1 MLYIKVDSTHKK
13 SMDRAIPKKEQ
24 RKKQFTRIGKIVGAL
39 ALLTIIAVAG
49 INYSR
54 SSINAKSLTFS
65 TIDRGTIET
74 SVTASGEV
82 HPAFE
87 EIINSPISSR
97 IVEVYCHSGDS
108 VEAGTPLLRLD
119 LTSTENEYKKLLDEK
134 EIRRN
139 QLEQLRLRNKTD
151 ISSQEMNIKIN
162 AMELDRLEAELRN
175 ERYLDSIGSGTA
187 DKVRQAEMAVQTARL
202 RLEQQREQLK
212 NDKEIKASN
221 VKVQELEFAIFTKKL
236 EEMKRT
242 FDDARIL
249 SPRKAILTHINEQI
263 GAQVGSGTQIAIIS
277 DLDHYIV
284 KAQISDVMSEY
295 VSPGK
300 KVLVKVGN
308 EKLEGRIGT
317 VSPKSTNGSIQ
328 FEVRLSQDNHKKL
341 RPGLRTDVYIMNSI
355 HDDVL
360 RIRNASYYVGAG
372 TYNLFVR
379 NENNELIRRKVI
391 LGSSNF
397 DHVEVVEGL
406 AEGDEVVVSDVSEF
420 SYKEKIKLK

>member
-1 MLYIKVDSTHKK
+1 
-13 SMDRAIPKKEQ
+13 MDREIPKKEKQ
-24 RKKQFTRIGKIVGAL
+24 KKMLIRIGKIVGAF
-39 ALLTIIAVAG
+39 ALLAAIVAAG
-49 INYSR
+49 INYAR
-54 SSINAKSLTFS
+54 STVSAKSLTFS
-65 TIDRGTIET
+65 TIDHGTIET

-108 VEAGTPLLRLD
+108 VDVGTPLLRLD

-134 EIRRN
+134 EIRRH
-139 QLEQLRLRNKTD
+139 QLEQLKLNNKTAL
-151 ISSQEMNIKIN
+151 SSLEMNIKIN
-162 AMELDRLEAELRN
+162 AMELNRLEAELNN

-212 NDKEIKASN
+212 NDREIKASN
-221 VKVQELEFAIFTKKL
+221 VRVQELEFAIFTKKL

-249 SPRKAILTHINEQI
+249 SPRKAVLTYINEQI
-263 GAQVGSGTQIAIIS
+263 GAQVGSGSQIAIIS
-277 DLDHYIV
+277 DLGHYII
-284 KAQISDVMSEY
+284 KAQISDAMSEY

-300 KVLVKVGN
+300 KCLVKIGT
-308 EKLEGRIGT
+308 EKLEGRIGN
-317 VSPKSTNGSIQ
+317 VAPKSLNGSIQ
-328 FEVRLSQDNHKKL
+328 FEVRLINDNHKRL
-341 RPGLRTDVYIMNSI
+341 RPGVRTDVYIMNSI

-360 RIRNASYYVGAG
+360 RIRNAAYYVGAG

-379 NENNELIRRKVI
+379 NEQNELIRRKVR
-391 LGSSNF
+391 LGDSNF

-406 AEGDEVVVSDVSEF
+406 QEGDQVVISDVSTF
-420 SYKEKIKLK
+420 AHKEKIKLK

>member
-1 MLYIKVDSTHKK
+1 
-13 SMDRAIPKKEQ
+13 MDREIPKKEKQ
-24 RKKQFTRIGKIVGAL
+24 KKMLIRIGKIVGAF
-39 ALLTIIAVAG
+39 ALLAAIVAAG
-49 INYSR
+49 INYAR
-54 SSINAKSLTFS
+54 STVNAKSLTFS
-65 TIDRGTIET
+65 TIDHGTIET

-108 VEAGTPLLRLD
+108 VDVGTPLLRLD

-134 EIRRN
+134 EIRRH
-139 QLEQLRLRNKTD
+139 QLEQLKLNNKTAL
-151 ISSQEMNIKIN
+151 SSLEMNIKIN
-162 AMELDRLEAELRN
+162 AMELNRLEAELNN

-212 NDKEIKASN
+212 NDREIKASN
-221 VKVQELEFAIFTKKL
+221 VRVQELEFAIFTKKL

-249 SPRKAILTHINEQI
+249 SPRKAVLTYINEQI
-263 GAQVGSGTQIAIIS
+263 GAQVGSGSQIAIIS
-277 DLDHYIV
+277 DLGHYII
-284 KAQISDVMSEY
+284 KAQISDAMSEY

-300 KVLVKVGN
+300 KCLVKIGT
-308 EKLEGRIGT
+308 EKLEGRIGNIA
-317 VSPKSTNGSIQ
+317 PKSLNGSIQ
-328 FEVRLSQDNHKKL
+328 FEVRLINDNHKRL
-341 RPGLRTDVYIMNSI
+341 RPGMRTDVYIMNSI

-360 RIRNASYYVGAG
+360 RIRNAAYYVGAG

-379 NENNELIRRKVI
+379 NEQNELIRRKVR
-391 LGSSNF
+391 LGDSNF

-406 AEGDEVVVSDVSEF
+406 QEGDQVVISDVSTF
-420 SYKEKIKLK
+420 AHKEKIKLK

>member
-1 MLYIKVDSTHKK
+1 
-13 SMDRAIPKKEQ
+13 MDREIPKKEKQ
-24 RKKQFTRIGKIVGAL
+24 KKMLIRIGKIVGAF
-39 ALLTIIAVAG
+39 ALLAAIVAAG
-49 INYSR
+49 INYAR
-54 SSINAKSLTFS
+54 STVNAKSLTFS
-65 TIDRGTIET
+65 TIDHGTIET

-108 VEAGTPLLRLD
+108 VDVGTPLLRLD

-134 EIRRN
+134 EIRRH
-139 QLEQLRLRNKTD
+139 QLEQLKLNNKTAL
-151 ISSQEMNIKIN
+151 SSLEMNIKIN
-162 AMELDRLEAELRN
+162 AMELNRLEAELNN

-212 NDKEIKASN
+212 NDREIKASN
-221 VKVQELEFAIFTKKL
+221 VRVQELEFAIFTKKL

-249 SPRKAILTHINEQI
+249 SPRKAVLTYINEQI
-263 GAQVGSGTQIAIIS
+263 GAQVGSGSQIAIIS
-277 DLDHYIV
+277 DLGHYII
-284 KAQISDVMSEY
+284 KAQISDAMSEY

-300 KVLVKVGN
+300 KCLVKIGT
-308 EKLEGRIGT
+308 EKLEGRIGN
-317 VSPKSTNGSIQ
+317 VAPKSLNGSIQ
-328 FEVRLSQDNHKKL
+328 FEVRLINDNHKRL
-341 RPGLRTDVYIMNSI
+341 RPGVRTDVYIMNSI

-379 NENNELIRRKVI
+379 NEQNELIRRKVK
-391 LGSSNF
+391 LGDSNF

-406 AEGDEVVVSDVSEF
+406 QEGDQVVISDVSTF
-420 SYKEKIKLK
+420 AHKEKIKLK

>member
-1 MLYIKVDSTHKK
+1 
-13 SMDRAIPKKEQ
+13 MDREIPKKEKQ
-24 RKKQFTRIGKIVGAL
+24 KKMLIRIGKIVGAF
-39 ALLTIIAVAG
+39 ALLAAIVAAG
-49 INYSR
+49 INYAR
-54 SSINAKSLTFS
+54 STVNAKSLTFS
-65 TIDRGTIET
+65 TIDHGTIET

-108 VEAGTPLLRLD
+108 VDVGTPLLRLD

-134 EIRRN
+134 EIRRH
-139 QLEQLRLRNKTD
+139 QLEQLKLNNKTAL
-151 ISSQEMNIKIN
+151 SSLEMNIKIN
-162 AMELDRLEAELRN
+162 AMELNRLEAELNN

-212 NDKEIKASN
+212 NDREIKASN
-221 VKVQELEFAIFTKKL
+221 VRVQELEFAIFTKKL

-249 SPRKAILTHINEQI
+249 SPRKAVLTYINEQI
-263 GAQVGSGTQIAIIS
+263 GAQVGSGSQIAIIS
-277 DLDHYIV
+277 DLGHYII
-284 KAQISDVMSEY
+284 KAQISDAMSEY

-300 KVLVKVGN
+300 KCLVKIGT
-308 EKLEGRIGT
+308 EKLEGRIGN
-317 VSPKSTNGSIQ
+317 VAPKSLNGSIQ
-328 FEVRLSQDNHKKL
+328 FEVRLNNDNHKRL
-341 RPGLRTDVYIMNSI
+341 RPGVRTDVYIMNSI

-360 RIRNASYYVGAG
+360 RIRNAAYYVGAG

-379 NENNELIRRKVI
+379 NEQNELIRRKVR
-391 LGSSNF
+391 LGDSNF

-406 AEGDEVVVSDVSEF
+406 QEGDQVVISDVSTF
-420 SYKEKIKLK
+420 AHKEKIKLK

>member
-1 MLYIKVDSTHKK
+1 
-13 SMDRAIPKKEQ
+13 MDREIPKKEKQ
-24 RKKQFTRIGKIVGAL
+24 KKMLIRIGKIVGAF
-39 ALLTIIAVAG
+39 ALLAAIVAAG
-49 INYSR
+49 INYAR
-54 SSINAKSLTFS
+54 STVNAKSLTFS
-65 TIDRGTIET
+65 TIDHGTIET

-108 VEAGTPLLRLD
+108 VDVGTPLLRLD

-134 EIRRN
+134 EIRRH
-139 QLEQLRLRNKTD
+139 QLEQLKLNNKTSL
-151 ISSQEMNIKIN
+151 SSLEMNIKIN
-162 AMELDRLEAELRN
+162 AMELNRLEAELNN

-212 NDKEIKASN
+212 NDREIKASN
-221 VKVQELEFAIFTKKL
+221 VRVQELEFAIFTKKL

-249 SPRKAILTHINEQI
+249 SPRKAVLTYINEQI
-263 GAQVGSGTQIAIIS
+263 GAQVGSGSQIAIIS
-277 DLDHYIV
+277 DLGHYII
-284 KAQISDVMSEY
+284 KAQISDAMSEY

-300 KVLVKVGN
+300 KCLVKIGT
-308 EKLEGRIGT
+308 EKLEGRIGN
-317 VSPKSTNGSIQ
+317 VAPKSLNGSIQ
-328 FEVRLSQDNHKKL
+328 FEVRLINDNHKRL
-341 RPGLRTDVYIMNSI
+341 RPGVRTDVYIMNSI

-360 RIRNASYYVGAG
+360 RIRNAAYYVGAG

-379 NENNELIRRKVI
+379 NEQNELIRRKVR
-391 LGSSNF
+391 LGDSNF

-406 AEGDEVVVSDVSEF
+406 QEGDQVVISDVSTF
-420 SYKEKIKLK
+420 AHKEKIKLK

>member
-1 MLYIKVDSTHKK
+1 
-13 SMDRAIPKKEQ
+13 MDREIPKKEKQ
-24 RKKQFTRIGKIVGAL
+24 KKMLIRIGKIVGAF
-39 ALLTIIAVAG
+39 ALLAAIVAAG
-49 INYSR
+49 INYAR
-54 SSINAKSLTFS
+54 STVNAKSLTFS
-65 TIDRGTIET
+65 TIDHGTIET

-108 VEAGTPLLRLD
+108 VDVGTPLLRLD

-134 EIRRN
+134 EIRRH
-139 QLEQLRLRNKTD
+139 QLEQLKLNNKTAL
-151 ISSQEMNIKIN
+151 SSLEMNIKIN
-162 AMELDRLEAELRN
+162 AMELNRLEAELNN

-212 NDKEIKASN
+212 NDREIKASN
-221 VKVQELEFAIFTKKL
+221 VRVQELEFAIFTKKL

-249 SPRKAILTHINEQI
+249 SPRKAVLTYINEQI
-263 GAQVGSGTQIAIIS
+263 GAQVGSGSQIAIIS
-277 DLDHYIV
+277 DLGHYII
-284 KAQISDVMSEY
+284 KAQISDAMSEY

-300 KVLVKVGN
+300 KCLVKIGT
-308 EKLEGRIGT
+308 EKLEGRIGN
-317 VSPKSTNGSIQ
+317 VAPKSLNGSIQ
-328 FEVRLSQDNHKKL
+328 FEVRLINDNHKRL
-341 RPGLRTDVYIMNSI
+341 RPGVRTDVYIMNSI

-379 NENNELIRRKVI
+379 NEQNELIRRKVR
-391 LGSSNF
+391 LGDSNF

-406 AEGDEVVVSDVSEF
+406 QEGDQVVISDVSTF
-420 SYKEKIKLK
+420 AHKEKIKLK

>member
-1 MLYIKVDSTHKK
+1 
-13 SMDRAIPKKEQ
+13 MDREIPKKEKQ
-24 RKKQFTRIGKIVGAL
+24 KKMLIRIGKIVGAF
-39 ALLTIIAVAG
+39 ALLAAIVAAG
-49 INYSR
+49 INYAR
-54 SSINAKSLTFS
+54 STVSAKSLTFS
-65 TIDRGTIET
+65 TIDHGTIET

-108 VEAGTPLLRLD
+108 VDVGTPLLRLD

-134 EIRRN
+134 EIRRH
-139 QLEQLRLRNKTD
+139 QLEQLKLNNKTAL
-151 ISSQEMNIKIN
+151 SSLEMNIKIN
-162 AMELDRLEAELRN
+162 AMELNRLEAELNN

-212 NDKEIKASN
+212 NDREIKASN
-221 VKVQELEFAIFTKKL
+221 VRVQELEFAIFTKKL

-249 SPRKAILTHINEQI
+249 SPRKAVLTYINEQI
-263 GAQVGSGTQIAIIS
+263 GAQVGSGSQIALIS
-277 DLDHYIV
+277 DLGHYII
-284 KAQISDVMSEY
+284 KAQISDAMSEY

-300 KVLVKVGN
+300 KCLVKIGT
-308 EKLEGRIGT
+308 EKLEGRIGN
-317 VSPKSTNGSIQ
+317 VAPKSLNGSIQ
-328 FEVRLSQDNHKKL
+328 FEVRLINDNHKRL
-341 RPGLRTDVYIMNSI
+341 RPGVRTDVYIMNSI

-360 RIRNASYYVGAG
+360 RIRNAAYYVGAG

-379 NENNELIRRKVI
+379 NEQNELIRRKVR
-391 LGSSNF
+391 LGDSNF

-406 AEGDEVVVSDVSEF
+406 QEGDQVVISDVSTF
-420 SYKEKIKLK
+420 AHKEKIKLK

>member
-1 MLYIKVDSTHKK
+1 
-13 SMDRAIPKKEQ
+13 MDREISAKE
-24 RKKQFTRIGKIVGAL
+24 KQKIRLLRIGKIVAAF
-39 ALLTIIAVAG
+39 ALLTGIIVAG

-54 SSINAKSLTFS
+54 SRVNEKRLTFS

-108 VEAGTPLLRLD
+108 VDAGTPLLRLD

-134 EIRRN
+134 EIRKHRI
-139 QLEQLRLRNKTD
+139 EQLRLNNKTSL
-151 ISSQEMNIKIN
+151 SSLEMNIKIS
-162 AMELDRLEAELRN
+162 AMELNRLEAELRN
-175 ERYLDSIGSGTA
+175 ECYLDSIGSGTT

-202 RLEQQREQLK
+202 RLEQQREQLN

-221 VKVQELEFAIFTKKL
+221 VRVEELEYAIFTKKL

-242 FDDARIL
+242 FDNARIL
-249 SPRKAILTHINEQI
+249 SPRKAVLTYINEQI
-263 GAQVGSGTQIAIIS
+263 GAQVSSGSQIATIS
-277 DLDHYIV
+277 DLDHYTI

-300 KVLVKVGN
+300 KCLVKIGG
-308 EKLEGRIGT
+308 EKLEGHIGG
-317 VSPKSTNGSIQ
+317 VAPKSTNGSIQ
-328 FEVRLSQDNHKKL
+328 FEVRLVNDNHKRL
-341 RPGLRTDVYIMNSI
+341 RPGVRTDVYIMNSI

-372 TYNLFVR
+372 TYNMFVR
-379 NENNELIRRKVI
+379 NEDNELIRRKI
-391 LGSSNF
+391 RLGDSNF

-406 AEGDEVVVSDVSEF
+406 QEGEQVVISDVSDFAHREN
-420 SYKEKIKLK
+420 IKLKN

>member
-1 MLYIKVDSTHKK
+1 ME
-13 SMDRAIPKKEQ
+13 REIPKKEKQ
-24 RKKQFTRIGKIVGAL
+24 KKMLIRIGKIVGAF
-39 ALLTIIAVAG
+39 ALLAAIVAAG
-49 INYSR
+49 INYAR
-54 SSINAKSLTFS
+54 STVNAKSLTFS
-65 TIDRGTIET
+65 TIDHGTIET

-108 VEAGTPLLRLD
+108 VDVGTPLLRLD

-134 EIRRN
+134 EIRRH
-139 QLEQLRLRNKTD
+139 QLEQLKLNNKTSL
-151 ISSQEMNIKIN
+151 SSLEMNIKIN
-162 AMELDRLEAELRN
+162 AMELNRLEAELNN

-212 NDKEIKASN
+212 NDREIKASN
-221 VKVQELEFAIFTKKL
+221 VRVQELEFAIFTKKL

-249 SPRKAILTHINEQI
+249 SPRKAVLTYINEQI
-263 GAQVGSGTQIAIIS
+263 GAQVGSGSQIAIIS
-277 DLDHYIV
+277 DLGPYII
-284 KAQISDVMSEY
+284 KAQISDAMSEY

-300 KVLVKVGN
+300 KCLVKIGT
-308 EKLEGRIGT
+308 EKLEGRIGN
-317 VSPKSTNGSIQ
+317 VAPKSLNGSIQ
-328 FEVRLSQDNHKKL
+328 FEVRLINDNHKRL
-341 RPGLRTDVYIMNSI
+341 RPGVRTDVYIMNSI

-360 RIRNASYYVGAG
+360 RIRNAAYYVGAG

-379 NENNELIRRKVI
+379 NEQNELIRRKVR
-391 LGSSNF
+391 LGDSNF

-406 AEGDEVVVSDVSEF
+406 QEGEQVVISDVSTF
-420 SYKEKIKLK
+420 AHKEKIKLK

>member
-1 MLYIKVDSTHKK
+1 
-13 SMDRAIPKKEQ
+13 MDREISAKE
-24 RKKQFTRIGKIVGAL
+24 KQKIRLLRIGKIVAAF
-39 ALLTIIAVAG
+39 ALLTGIIVAG

-54 SSINAKSLTFS
+54 SKVNEKRLTFS

-108 VEAGTPLLRLD
+108 VDAGTPLLRLD

-134 EIRRN
+134 EIRKHRI
-139 QLEQLRLRNKTD
+139 EQLRLNNKTSL
-151 ISSQEMNIKIN
+151 SSLEMNIKIS
-162 AMELDRLEAELRN
+162 AMELNRLEAELRN
-175 ERYLDSIGSGTA
+175 ERYLDSIGSGTT

-202 RLEQQREQLK
+202 RLEQQREQLN

-221 VKVQELEFAIFTKKL
+221 ERVEELEYAIFTKKL

-242 FDDARIL
+242 FDNARIL
-249 SPRKAILTHINEQI
+249 SPRKAVLTYINEQI
-263 GAQVGSGTQIAIIS
+263 GAQVSSGSQIATIS
-277 DLDHYIV
+277 DLDHYTI

-300 KVLVKVGN
+300 KCLVKIGG
-308 EKLEGRIGT
+308 EKLEGHIGG
-317 VSPKSTNGSIQ
+317 VAPKSTNGSIQ
-328 FEVRLSQDNHKKL
+328 FEVRLVNDNHKRL
-341 RPGLRTDVYIMNSI
+341 RPGVRTDVYIMNSI

-372 TYNLFVR
+372 TYNMFVR
-379 NENNELIRRKVI
+379 NEDNELIRRKI
-391 LGSSNF
+391 RLGDSNF

-406 AEGDEVVVSDVSEF
+406 QEGEQVVISDVSDF
-420 SYKEKIKLK
+420 AHREKIKLKN

>member
-1 MLYIKVDSTHKK
+1 
-13 SMDRAIPKKEQ
+13 MDREIPKKEKQ
-24 RKKQFTRIGKIVGAL
+24 KKMLIRIGKIVGAF
-39 ALLTIIAVAG
+39 ALLAAIVAAG
-49 INYSR
+49 INYAR
-54 SSINAKSLTFS
+54 STVNAKSLTFS
-65 TIDRGTIET
+65 TIDHGTIET

-108 VEAGTPLLRLD
+108 VDVGTPLLRLD

-134 EIRRN
+134 EIRRH
-139 QLEQLRLRNKTD
+139 QLEQLKLNNKTAL
-151 ISSQEMNIKIN
+151 SSLEMNIKIN
-162 AMELDRLEAELRN
+162 AMELNRLEAELNN

-212 NDKEIKASN
+212 NDREIKASN
-221 VKVQELEFAIFTKKL
+221 VRVQELEFAIFTKKL

-249 SPRKAILTHINEQI
+249 SPRKAVLTYINEQI
-263 GAQVGSGTQIAIIS
+263 GAQVGSGSQIAIIS
-277 DLDHYIV
+277 DLGHYII
-284 KAQISDVMSEY
+284 KAQISDAMSEY

-300 KVLVKVGN
+300 KCLVKIGS
-308 EKLEGRIGT
+308 EKLEGRIGN
-317 VSPKSTNGSIQ
+317 VAPKSLNGSIQ
-328 FEVRLSQDNHKKL
+328 FEVRLNNDNHKRL
-341 RPGLRTDVYIMNSI
+341 RPGVRTDVYIMNSI

-360 RIRNASYYVGAG
+360 RIRNAAYYVGAG

-379 NENNELIRRKVI
+379 NEQNELIRRKVR
-391 LGSSNF
+391 LGDSNF

-406 AEGDEVVVSDVSEF
+406 QEGDQVVISDVSTF
-420 SYKEKIKLK
+420 AHKEKIKLK

>member
-1 MLYIKVDSTHKK
+1 MLL
-13 SMDRAIPKKEQ
+13 
-24 RKKQFTRIGKIVGAL
+24 RIGKIAGAL
-39 ALLTIIAVAG
+39 ALVTAIIVAG
-49 INYSR
+49 INYAR
-54 SSINAKSLTFS
+54 SSVNAKSLTFS
-65 TIDRGTIET
+65 TVDRGTIET

-119 LTSTENEYKKLLDEK
+119 LTSTETEYKKLLDER
-134 EIRRN
+134 EIRKH
-139 QLEQLRLRNKTD
+139 QLEQLKLSNKT
-151 ISSQEMNIKIN
+151 SLSNLEMNIKIN
-162 AMELDRLEAELRN
+162 AMELSRLEAELRN

-202 RLEQQREQLK
+202 RLEQEREQLK
-212 NDKEIKASN
+212 NDREIKASN
-221 VKVQELEFAIFTKKL
+221 IRVQELEFAIFSKKL

-249 SPRKAILTHINEQI
+249 SPRKAVLTYINEQI
-263 GAQVGSGTQIAIIS
+263 GAQVGTGSQIAIIS
-277 DLDHYIV
+277 DLDHYII

-300 KVLVKVGN
+300 KTLVKIGS
-308 EKLEGRIGT
+308 EKLVGRIGN
-317 VSPKSTNGSIQ
+317 VAPKSLNGSIQ
-328 FEVRLSQDNHKKL
+328 FDVILDNDSHKRL
-341 RPGLRTDVYIMNSI
+341 RPGVRTDVYIMNSI

-372 TYNLFVR
+372 TYNLFVL
-379 NENNELIRRKVI
+379 NEQNELIRRKVK
-391 LGSSNF
+391 LGDSNF

-406 AEGDEVVVSDVSEF
+406 QEGEQVVISDVTEF
-420 SYKEKIKLK
+420 SHKEKIKLKGGSKN

>member
-1 MLYIKVDSTHKK
+1 
-13 SMDRAIPKKEQ
+13 MDREIPKKEKQ
-24 RKKQFTRIGKIVGAL
+24 KKMLIRIGKIVGAF
-39 ALLTIIAVAG
+39 ALLAAIVAAG
-49 INYSR
+49 INYAR
-54 SSINAKSLTFS
+54 STVNAKSLTFS
-65 TIDRGTIET
+65 TIDHGTIET

-108 VEAGTPLLRLD
+108 VDVGTPLLRLD

-134 EIRRN
+134 EIRRH
-139 QLEQLRLRNKTD
+139 QLEQLKLNNKTAL
-151 ISSQEMNIKIN
+151 SSLEMNIKIN
-162 AMELDRLEAELRN
+162 AMELNRLEAELNN

-212 NDKEIKASN
+212 NDREIKASN
-221 VKVQELEFAIFTKKL
+221 VRVQELEFAIFTKKL

-249 SPRKAILTHINEQI
+249 SPRKAVLTYINEQI
-263 GAQVGSGTQIAIIS
+263 GAQVGSGSQIAIIS
-277 DLDHYIV
+277 DLVHYII
-284 KAQISDVMSEY
+284 KAQISDAMSEY

-300 KVLVKVGN
+300 KCLVKIGT
-308 EKLEGRIGT
+308 EKLEGRIGN
-317 VSPKSTNGSIQ
+317 VAPKSLNGSIQ
-328 FEVRLSQDNHKKL
+328 FEVRLINDNHKRL
-341 RPGLRTDVYIMNSI
+341 RPGVRTDVYIMNSI

-360 RIRNASYYVGAG
+360 RIRNAAYYVGAG

-379 NENNELIRRKVI
+379 NEQNELIRRKVR
-391 LGSSNF
+391 LGDSNF

-406 AEGDEVVVSDVSEF
+406 QEGDQVVISDVSTF
-420 SYKEKIKLK
+420 AHKEKIKLK

>member
-1 MLYIKVDSTHKK
+1 
-13 SMDRAIPKKEQ
+13 MDREIPKKEKQ
-24 RKKQFTRIGKIVGAL
+24 KKMLIRIGKIVGAF
-39 ALLTIIAVAG
+39 ALLAAIVAAG
-49 INYSR
+49 INYAR
-54 SSINAKSLTFS
+54 STVNAKSLTFS
-65 TIDRGTIET
+65 TIDHGTIET

-108 VEAGTPLLRLD
+108 VDVGTPLLRLD

-134 EIRRN
+134 EIRRH
-139 QLEQLRLRNKTD
+139 QLEQLKLNNKTSL
-151 ISSQEMNIKIN
+151 SSLEMNIKIN
-162 AMELDRLEAELRN
+162 AMELNRLEAELNN

-212 NDKEIKASN
+212 NDREIKASN
-221 VKVQELEFAIFTKKL
+221 VRVQELEFAIFTKKL

-249 SPRKAILTHINEQI
+249 SPRKAVLTYINEQI
-263 GAQVGSGTQIAIIS
+263 GAQVGSGSQIAIIS
-277 DLDHYIV
+277 DLGHYII
-284 KAQISDVMSEY
+284 KAQISDAMSEY

-300 KVLVKVGN
+300 KCLVKIGT
-308 EKLEGRIGT
+308 EKLEGRIGN
-317 VSPKSTNGSIQ
+317 VAPKSLNGSIQ
-328 FEVRLSQDNHKKL
+328 FEVRLNNDNHKRL
-341 RPGLRTDVYIMNSI
+341 RPGVRTDVYIMNSI

-360 RIRNASYYVGAG
+360 RIRNAAYYVGAG

-379 NENNELIRRKVI
+379 NEQNELIRRKVR
-391 LGSSNF
+391 LGDSNF

-406 AEGDEVVVSDVSEF
+406 QEGDQVVISDVSTF
-420 SYKEKIKLK
+420 AHKEKIKLK

>member
-1 MLYIKVDSTHKK
+1 
-13 SMDRAIPKKEQ
+13 MDREISAKE
-24 RKKQFTRIGKIVGAL
+24 KQKIRLLRIGKIVAAF
-39 ALLTIIAVAG
+39 ALLTGIIVAG

-54 SSINAKSLTFS
+54 SRVNEKGLTFS

-108 VEAGTPLLRLD
+108 VDAGTPLLRLD

-134 EIRRN
+134 EIRKHRI
-139 QLEQLRLRNKTD
+139 EQLRLNNKTSL
-151 ISSQEMNIKIN
+151 SSLEMNIKIS
-162 AMELDRLEAELRN
+162 AMELNRLEAELRN
-175 ERYLDSIGSGTA
+175 ECYLDSIGSGTT

-202 RLEQQREQLK
+202 RLEQQREQLN

-221 VKVQELEFAIFTKKL
+221 VRVEELEYAIFTKKL

-242 FDDARIL
+242 FDNARIL
-249 SPRKAILTHINEQI
+249 SPRKAVLTYINEQI
-263 GAQVGSGTQIAIIS
+263 GAQVSSGSQIATIS
-277 DLDHYIV
+277 DLDHYTI

-300 KVLVKVGN
+300 KCLVKIGG
-308 EKLEGRIGT
+308 EKLEGHIGG
-317 VSPKSTNGSIQ
+317 VAPKSTNGSIQ
-328 FEVRLSQDNHKKL
+328 FEVRLVNDNHKRL
-341 RPGLRTDVYIMNSI
+341 RPGVRTDVYIMNSI

-372 TYNLFVR
+372 TYNMFVR
-379 NENNELIRRKVI
+379 NEDNELIRRKI
-391 LGSSNF
+391 RLGDSNF

-406 AEGDEVVVSDVSEF
+406 QEGEQVVISDVSDF
-420 SYKEKIKLK
+420 AHREKIKLKN

>member
-1 MLYIKVDSTHKK
+1 
-13 SMDRAIPKKEQ
+13 MDREIPKKEK
-24 RKKQFTRIGKIVGAL
+24 RKVQLMRIAKIIGAF
-39 ALLTIIAVAG
+39 ALLAAIVAAG

-54 SSINAKSLTFS
+54 STVRAKSLTFS
-65 TIDRGTIET
+65 SIDRGTIET

-134 EIRRN
+134 EIRQH
-139 QLEQLRLRNKTD
+139 QLEQLRLNNKTAL
-151 ISSQEMNIKIN
+151 SALEMNIKIN
-162 AMELDRLEAELRN
+162 EMELNRLQAELRN

-187 DKVRQAEMAVQTARL
+187 DKVRQAEMAVKTASL
-202 RLEQQREQLK
+202 RLQQQREQLI
-212 NDKEIKASN
+212 NDKEIKSSN
-221 VKVQELEFAIFTKKL
+221 IRVQELEFAIFTKKL

-249 SPRKAILTHINEQI
+249 SPRKAVLTYINEQI
-263 GAQVGSGTQIAIIS
+263 GAQVGSGSQIATIS

-284 KAQISDVMSEY
+284 RAQISDVMSEY
-295 VSPGK
+295 VMPGK
-300 KVLVKVGN
+300 KTLVKIGG
-308 EKLEGRIGT
+308 EKLEGRIGN
-317 VSPKSTNGSIQ
+317 VAPKSQNGSIQ
-328 FEVRLSQDNHKKL
+328 FEVRLVNDSHKRL
-341 RPGLRTDVYIMNSI
+341 RPGVRTDVYIMNSI

-379 NENNELIRRKVI
+379 NEQNELIRRKVK
-391 LGSSNF
+391 LGDSNF

-406 AEGDEVVVSDVSEF
+406 QEGEQIVISDVSEF
-420 SYKEKIKLK
+420 THKEKIKLK

>member
-1 MLYIKVDSTHKK
+1 
-13 SMDRAIPKKEQ
+13 MDREISAKE
-24 RKKQFTRIGKIVGAL
+24 KQKIRLLRIGKIVAAF
-39 ALLTIIAVAG
+39 ALLTGIVVAG

-54 SSINAKSLTFS
+54 SKVNEKRLTFS

-108 VEAGTPLLRLD
+108 VDAGTPLLRLD

-134 EIRRN
+134 EIRKHRI
-139 QLEQLRLRNKTD
+139 EQLRLNNKTSL
-151 ISSQEMNIKIN
+151 SSLEMNIKIS
-162 AMELDRLEAELRN
+162 AMELNRLEAELRN
-175 ERYLDSIGSGTA
+175 ECYLDSIGSGTT

-202 RLEQQREQLK
+202 RLEQQREQLN

-221 VKVQELEFAIFTKKL
+221 VRVEELEYAIFTKKL

-242 FDDARIL
+242 FDNARIL
-249 SPRKAILTHINEQI
+249 SPRKAVLTYINEQI
-263 GAQVGSGTQIAIIS
+263 GAQVSSGSQIATIS
-277 DLDHYIV
+277 DLDHYTI

-300 KVLVKVGN
+300 KCLVKIGG
-308 EKLEGRIGT
+308 EKLAGHIGG
-317 VSPKSTNGSIQ
+317 VAPKSTNGSIQ
-328 FEVRLSQDNHKKL
+328 FEVRLVNDNHKRL
-341 RPGLRTDVYIMNSI
+341 RPGVRTDVYIMNSI

-372 TYNLFVR
+372 TYNMFVR
-379 NENNELIRRKVI
+379 NEDNELIRRKI
-391 LGSSNF
+391 RLGDSNF

-406 AEGDEVVVSDVSEF
+406 QEGEQVVISDVSDF
-420 SYKEKIKLK
+420 AHREKIKLKN

>member
-1 MLYIKVDSTHKK
+1 
-13 SMDRAIPKKEQ
+13 MDREIPKKEKQ
-24 RKKQFTRIGKIVGAL
+24 KKMLIRIGKIVGAF
-39 ALLTIIAVAG
+39 ALLAAIVAAG
-49 INYSR
+49 INYAR
-54 SSINAKSLTFS
+54 STVNAKSLTFS
-65 TIDRGTIET
+65 TIDHGTIET

-108 VEAGTPLLRLD
+108 VDVGTPLLRLD

-134 EIRRN
+134 EIRRH
-139 QLEQLRLRNKTD
+139 QLEQLKLNNKTSL
-151 ISSQEMNIKIN
+151 SSLEMNIKIN
-162 AMELDRLEAELRN
+162 AMELNRLEAEFNN

-212 NDKEIKASN
+212 NDREIKASN
-221 VKVQELEFAIFTKKL
+221 VRVQELEFAIFTKKL

-249 SPRKAILTHINEQI
+249 SPRKAVLTYINEQI
-263 GAQVGSGTQIAIIS
+263 GAQVGSGSQIAIIS
-277 DLDHYIV
+277 DLGHYII
-284 KAQISDVMSEY
+284 KAQISDAMSEY

-300 KVLVKVGN
+300 KCLVKIGT
-308 EKLEGRIGT
+308 EKLEGRIGN
-317 VSPKSTNGSIQ
+317 VAPKSLNGSIQ
-328 FEVRLSQDNHKKL
+328 FEVRLVNDNHKRL
-341 RPGLRTDVYIMNSI
+341 RPGVRTDVYIMNSI

-360 RIRNASYYVGAG
+360 RIRNAAYYVGAG

-379 NENNELIRRKVI
+379 NEQNELIRRKVR
-391 LGSSNF
+391 LGDSNF

-406 AEGDEVVVSDVSEF
+406 QEGEQVVISDVSTF
-420 SYKEKIKLK
+420 AHKEKIKLK

>member
-1 MLYIKVDSTHKK
+1 
-13 SMDRAIPKKEQ
+13 MDREIPKKEKQ
-24 RKKQFTRIGKIVGAL
+24 KKMLIRIGKIVGAF
-39 ALLTIIAVAG
+39 ALLAAIVAAG
-49 INYSR
+49 INYAR
-54 SSINAKSLTFS
+54 STVNAKSLTFS
-65 TIDRGTIET
+65 TIDHGTIET

-108 VEAGTPLLRLD
+108 VDVGTPLLRLD

-134 EIRRN
+134 EIRRH
-139 QLEQLRLRNKTD
+139 QLEQLKLNNKTSL
-151 ISSQEMNIKIN
+151 SSLEMNIKIN
-162 AMELDRLEAELRN
+162 AMELNRLEAELNN

-212 NDKEIKASN
+212 NDREIKASN
-221 VKVQELEFAIFTKKL
+221 VRVQELEFAIFTKKL

-249 SPRKAILTHINEQI
+249 SPRKAVLTYINEQI
-263 GAQVGSGTQIAIIS
+263 GAQVGSGSQIAIIS
-277 DLDHYIV
+277 DLGHYII
-284 KAQISDVMSEY
+284 KAQISDAMSEY

-300 KVLVKVGN
+300 KCLVKIGT
-308 EKLEGRIGT
+308 EKLEGRIGN
-317 VSPKSTNGSIQ
+317 VAPKSLNGSIQ
-328 FEVRLSQDNHKKL
+328 FEVRLVNDNHKRL
-341 RPGLRTDVYIMNSI
+341 RPGVRTDVYIMNSI

-360 RIRNASYYVGAG
+360 RIRNAAYYVGAG

-379 NENNELIRRKVI
+379 NEQNELIRRKVR
-391 LGSSNF
+391 LGDSNF

-406 AEGDEVVVSDVSEF
+406 QEGDQVVISDVSTF
-420 SYKEKIKLK
+420 AHKEKIKLK

>member
-1 MLYIKVDSTHKK
+1 
-13 SMDRAIPKKEQ
+13 MDRQIPKKEQ
-24 RKKQFTRIGKIVGAL
+24 RKKQLTRITKILGAL
-39 ALLTIIAVAG
+39 AILATIAIAG
-49 INYSR
+49 INYAR
-54 SSINAKSLTFS
+54 SSVNEKSLTFS
-65 TIDRGTIET
+65 VVDRGTIET

-97 IVEVYCHSGDS
+97 IVEIYCHSGDS
-108 VEAGTPLLRLD
+108 VEAGTPLLLLD
-119 LTSTENEYKKLLDEK
+119 LKSTENEYKKLLDEK

-139 QLEQLRLRNKTD
+139 RLEQLRLSNKTD
-151 ISSQEMNIKIN
+151 ISNQEMNIKIN

-187 DKVRQAEMAVQTARL
+187 DKVRQAEMATQTARL

-221 VKVQELEFAIFTKKL
+221 VKVQELEYAIFIKKL

-263 GAQVGSGTQIAIIS
+263 GAQVGAGSQIAIIS

-295 VSPGK
+295 VIPGK
-300 KVLVKVGN
+300 KVLVKIGN
-308 EKLEGRIGT
+308 EKLEGRIGA
-317 VSPKSTNGSIQ
+317 VSPKSLNGSIQ
-328 FEVRLSQDNHKKL
+328 FEVRLTNDNHKKL
-341 RPGLRTDVYIMNSI
+341 RSGVRTDVYIMNSI
-355 HDDVL
+355 HDDIL
-360 RIRNASYYVGAG
+360 RIRNASYYVGPG

-379 NENNELIRRKVI
+379 NEKNELIRRKII
-391 LGSSNF
+391 LGDSNF
-397 DHVEVVEGL
+397 EHVEVVEGL
-406 AEGDEVVVSDVSEF
+406 QEGEKVVISDVSEF

>member
-1 MLYIKVDSTHKK
+1 
-13 SMDRAIPKKEQ
+13 MDREIPKKEKQ
-24 RKKQFTRIGKIVGAL
+24 KKMLIRIGKIAGSF
-39 ALLTIIAVAG
+39 ALLATIIATG
-49 INYSR
+49 INYAR
-54 SSINAKSLTFS
+54 STINTKSLTFS
-65 TIDRGTIET
+65 TVDRGTIET

-108 VEAGTPLLRLD
+108 VEVGTPLLRLD
-119 LTSTENEYKKLLDEK
+119 LTTTENEYKKLLDEK
-134 EIRRN
+134 EIRQHR
-139 QLEQLRLRNKTD
+139 LEQLKLNNKT
-151 ISSQEMNIKIN
+151 SLSNLEMNIKIN
-162 AMELDRLEAELRN
+162 AMELNRLEAELSN

-202 RLEQQREQLK
+202 RLEQEREQLA
-212 NDKEIKASN
+212 NDREIKSSN
-221 VKVQELEFAIFTKKL
+221 VRVEELEFAIFNKKL

-249 SPRKAILTHINEQI
+249 SPRKAVLTYINEQI
-263 GAQVGSGTQIAIIS
+263 GAQVGSGSQIATIS

-284 KAQISDVMSEY
+284 RAQISDVMSEY
-295 VSPGK
+295 VVPGK
-300 KVLVKVGN
+300 KTLVKIGG
-308 EKLEGRIGT
+308 EKLEGRIGN
-317 VSPKSTNGSIQ
+317 VAPKSQNGSIQ
-328 FEVRLSQDNHKKL
+328 FEVRLVNDSHKRL
-341 RPGLRTDVYIMNSI
+341 RPGVRTDVYIMNSI

-379 NENNELIRRKVI
+379 NEQNELIRRKVK
-391 LGSSNF
+391 LGDSNF

-406 AEGDEVVVSDVSEF
+406 QEGEQIVISDVSEF
-420 SYKEKIKLK
+420 THKEKIKLK

>member
-1 MLYIKVDSTHKK
+1 
-13 SMDRAIPKKEQ
+13 MDREISAKE
-24 RKKQFTRIGKIVGAL
+24 KQKIRLLRIGKIVAAF
-39 ALLTIIAVAG
+39 ALLTGIIVAG

-54 SSINAKSLTFS
+54 SKVNEKRLTFC

-108 VEAGTPLLRLD
+108 VDAGTPLLRLD

-134 EIRRN
+134 EIRKHRI
-139 QLEQLRLRNKTD
+139 EQLRLNNKTSL
-151 ISSQEMNIKIN
+151 SSLEMNIKIS
-162 AMELDRLEAELRN
+162 AMELNRLEAELRN
-175 ERYLDSIGSGTA
+175 ERYLDSIGSGTT

-202 RLEQQREQLK
+202 RLEQQREQLN

-221 VKVQELEFAIFTKKL
+221 VRVEELEYAIFTKKL

-242 FDDARIL
+242 FDNARIL
-249 SPRKAILTHINEQI
+249 SPRKAVLTYINEQI
-263 GAQVGSGTQIAIIS
+263 GAQVSSGSQIATIS
-277 DLDHYIV
+277 DLDHYTI

-300 KVLVKVGN
+300 KCLVKIGG
-308 EKLEGRIGT
+308 EKLEGHIGG
-317 VSPKSTNGSIQ
+317 VAPKSTNGSIQ
-328 FEVRLSQDNHKKL
+328 FEVRLVNDNYKRL
-341 RPGLRTDVYIMNSI
+341 RPGVRTDVYIMNSI

-372 TYNLFVR
+372 TYNMFVR
-379 NENNELIRRKVI
+379 NEDNELIRRKI
-391 LGSSNF
+391 RLGDSNF

-406 AEGDEVVVSDVSEF
+406 QEGEQVVISDVSDF
-420 SYKEKIKLK
+420 AHREKIKLKN

>member
-1 MLYIKVDSTHKK
+1 
-13 SMDRAIPKKEQ
+13 MDREIPKKEK
-24 RKKQFTRIGKIVGAL
+24 RKVQLMRIAKIIGAF
-39 ALLTIIAVAG
+39 ALLAAIVAAG

-54 SSINAKSLTFS
+54 STVRAKSLTFS
-65 TIDRGTIET
+65 SIDRGTIET

-134 EIRRN
+134 EIRQH
-139 QLEQLRLRNKTD
+139 QLEQLRLNNKTAL
-151 ISSQEMNIKIN
+151 SALEMNIKIN
-162 AMELDRLEAELRN
+162 EMELNRLQAELRN

-187 DKVRQAEMAVQTARL
+187 DKVRQAEMAVKTASL
-202 RLEQQREQLK
+202 RLQQQREQLI
-212 NDKEIKASN
+212 NDKEIKSSN
-221 VKVQELEFAIFTKKL
+221 IRVQELEFAIFTKKL

-249 SPRKAILTHINEQI
+249 SPRKAVLTYINEQI
-263 GAQVGSGTQIAIIS
+263 GAQVGSGAQIAVIS
-277 DLDHYIV
+277 DLDHYII

-300 KVLVKVGN
+300 KTLVKIGS
-308 EKLEGRIGT
+308 EKLVGRIGN
-317 VSPKSTNGSIQ
+317 VAPKSLNGSIQ
-328 FEVRLSQDNHKKL
+328 FDVILDNDNHKRL
-341 RPGLRTDVYIMNSI
+341 RPGVRTDVYIMNSI

-372 TYNLFVR
+372 TYNLFVC
-379 NENNELIRRKVI
+379 NEQNELIRRKVK
-391 LGSSNF
+391 LGDSNF

-406 AEGDEVVVSDVSEF
+406 QVGDRVVISDVSEF
-420 SYKEKIKLK
+420 AHRDKIKLK

>member
-1 MLYIKVDSTHKK
+1 
-13 SMDRAIPKKEQ
+13 MDREIPKKEKQ
-24 RKKQFTRIGKIVGAL
+24 KKMLIRIGKIAGSF
-39 ALLTIIAVAG
+39 ALLATIIAAG
-49 INYSR
+49 INYAR
-54 SSINAKSLTFS
+54 STVNTKSLTFS
-65 TIDRGTIET
+65 TVDRGTIET

-108 VEAGTPLLRLD
+108 VEVGTPLLRLD
-119 LTSTENEYKKLLDEK
+119 LTTTENEYKTLLDEK
-134 EIRRN
+134 EIRQHR
-139 QLEQLRLRNKTD
+139 LEQLKLNNKTAL
-151 ISSQEMNIKIN
+151 SNLEMNIKIN
-162 AMELDRLEAELRN
+162 AMELNRLEAELSN

-202 RLEQQREQLK
+202 RLEQEREQLA
-212 NDKEIKASN
+212 NDREIKSSN
-221 VKVQELEFAIFTKKL
+221 VRVEELEFAIFNKKL

-249 SPRKAILTHINEQI
+249 SPRKAVLTYINEQI
-263 GAQVGSGTQIAIIS
+263 GAQVGSGSQIATIS

-284 KAQISDVMSEY
+284 RAQISDVMSEY
-295 VSPGK
+295 VMPGK
-300 KVLVKVGN
+300 KTLVKIGG
-308 EKLEGRIGT
+308 EKLEGRIGN
-317 VSPKSTNGSIQ
+317 VAPKSQNGSIQ
-328 FEVRLSQDNHKKL
+328 FEVRLVNDSHKRL
-341 RPGLRTDVYIMNSI
+341 RPGVRTDVYIMNSI

-379 NENNELIRRKVI
+379 NEQNELIRRKVK
-391 LGSSNF
+391 LGDSNF

-406 AEGDEVVVSDVSEF
+406 QEGEQIVISDVSEF
-420 SYKEKIKLK
+420 THKEKIKLK

>member
-1 MLYIKVDSTHKK
+1 
-13 SMDRAIPKKEQ
+13 MDREISAKE
-24 RKKQFTRIGKIVGAL
+24 KQKIRLLRIGKIVAAF
-39 ALLTIIAVAG
+39 ALLTGIVVAG

-54 SSINAKSLTFS
+54 SKVNEKRLTFS

-108 VEAGTPLLRLD
+108 VDAGTPLLRLD

-134 EIRRN
+134 EIRKHRI
-139 QLEQLRLRNKTD
+139 EQLRLNNKTSL
-151 ISSQEMNIKIN
+151 SSLEMNIKIS
-162 AMELDRLEAELRN
+162 AMELNRLEAELRN
-175 ERYLDSIGSGTA
+175 ECYLDSIGSGTT

-202 RLEQQREQLK
+202 RLEQQREQLN

-221 VKVQELEFAIFTKKL
+221 VRVEELEYAIFTKKL

-242 FDDARIL
+242 FDNARIL
-249 SPRKAILTHINEQI
+249 SPRKAVLTYINEQI
-263 GAQVGSGTQIAIIS
+263 GAQVSSGSQIATIS
-277 DLDHYIV
+277 DLDHYTI

-300 KVLVKVGN
+300 KCLVKIGG
-308 EKLEGRIGT
+308 EKLEGHIGG
-317 VSPKSTNGSIQ
+317 VAPKSTNGSIQ
-328 FEVRLSQDNHKKL
+328 FEVRLVNDNHKRL
-341 RPGLRTDVYIMNSI
+341 RPGVRTDVYIMNSI

-372 TYNLFVR
+372 TYNMFVR
-379 NENNELIRRKVI
+379 NEDNELIRRKI
-391 LGSSNF
+391 RLGDSNF

-406 AEGDEVVVSDVSEF
+406 QEGEQVVISDVSDF
-420 SYKEKIKLK
+420 AHREKIKLKN